1 MLCVYQKALIPS
13 VLIVLNR
20 AHAVTIESYPV
31 LSTLLL
37 PRATSTHIYQH
48 KSSGVDLIAAFTD
61 GLLDRKTTKWQK
73 KPQTADETKADSVAM
88 ENLLSKVN
96 NLCQSADIRTL
107 KSGQL
112 DKLIVI
118 TLEKRDQQTFGNLV
132 DQCVKYRI
140 LPSIKVLV
148 RVLSLL
154 SVCKFDNATELICKL
169 LNLCETQSPK
179 IYNEDIGIRP
189 FRAQL
194 LWKGGNCT
202 ESVELL
208 KNIYTHENVKKN
220 IWNTYRLIIE
230 DTISNRGEAVM
241 NNLVAHADDIL
252 HTFNDATVL
261 YCIWSRCFAS
271 EWFIDQQLA
280 ADLFQKYDKLRAIT
294 AMKTSILVYT
304 LLQRNNVDGVHR
316 FIEQVFLECFFVI

>member
-1 MLCVYQKALIPS
+1 MMLCVYQKALIPS

-20 AHAVTIESYPV
+20 VHAVTIESHLA

-61 GLLDRKTTKWQK
+61 GLLERKTTKWQK
-73 KPQTADETKADSVAM
+73 KEQKSHKTEEESAAI
-88 ENLLSKVN
+88 ENLLNKVN

-107 KSGQL
+107 NSSQL

-118 TLEKRDQQTFGNLV
+118 TLEKSNQQTFDNIV

-140 LPSIKVLV
+140 LPSIEVVL
-148 RVLSLL
+148 RVLHLL
-154 SVCKFDNATELICKL
+154 SACKFDNANESTCKL
-169 LNLCETQSPK
+169 LNLCETESPQ
-179 IYNEDIGIRP
+179 IYNENIGIRP

-194 LWKGGNCT
+194 LWQGGNCT
-202 ESVELL
+202 ESLELL
-208 KNIYTHENVKKN
+208 KNIYKHENFKKN
-220 IWNTYRLIIE
+220 TWNTYRLIIE
-230 DTISNRGEAVM
+230 DTITNRGEAVM
-241 NNLVAHADDIL
+241 NNLVTHAEDIL
-252 HTFNDATVL
+252 NDFNDATVL
-261 YCIWSRCFAS
+261 YYIWSRCFAS

-280 ADLFQKYDKLRAIT
+280 ADLFQKYNKLRVIT

-316 FIEQVFLECFFVI
+316 FIEQVFLG